1 MKSNNS
7 ESKSLNLFGMNI
19 SHTEGLKAII
29 VDDDSSMVDFLKQLF
44 EELKFIVYTALTG
57 EDAVAIVEEAGD
69 IDIALVDFRLPGIDG
84 LETIKKISEFS
95 PETVTMIMTGL
106 PTLDSSIR
114 AIRLGASDYILK
126 PFNLENVITALKRA
140 VKERKIRLE
149 TKQLRKRISAL
160 ENNVSQHSE
169 ININE
174 NIESDSNF
182 HSFSQNNHYT
192 DNIR

>member
-126 PFNLENVITALKRA
+126 PFNLENVIAALKRA
-140 VKERKIRLE
+140 IKERKIRLE
-149 TKQLRKRISAL
+149 TKQLRERISTL
-160 ENNVSQHSE
+160 ENNASHHTK

-174 NIESDSNF
+174 NIESDGNF
-182 HSFSQNNHYT
+182 HSFPRNNHST

>member
-7 ESKSLNLFGMNI
+7 ERKPLNLFGMDI
-19 SHTEGLKAII
+19 SDAEGLKAII
-29 VDDDSSMVDFLKQLF
+29 VDDDSLTVDFLKQLL
-44 EELKFIVYTALTG
+44 EELKFIVLTALTG
-57 EDAVAIVEEAGD
+57 EDAVEIVEKTFD
-69 IDIALVDFRLPGIDG
+69 IDIALVDFRMPGING

-126 PFNLENVITALKRA
+126 PFNLENVIVALKRA

-149 TKQLRKRISAL
+149 TKQLRKRILDL
-160 ENNVSQHSE
+160 ENNVSSRTE

-174 NIESDSNF
+174 NIESNGNF
-182 HSFSQNNHYT
+182 HSFPQNSH
-192 DNIR
+192 